1 MHREEQQENI
11 KESIMAEKIEYPKQT
26 DEATISRLQSE
37 IIRLKSQ
44 IEDLYARV
52 TQLETTEEGG

>member
-1 MHREEQQENI
+1 
-11 KESIMAEKIEYPKQT
+11 MAEKIEYPKQT